1 MWCVCGVCVAGKRL
15 AHTHGALVTLRE
27 GRTLVKLPMASHLP
41 GLPPLD
47 DQSLPPGLAIN
58 PIEIALVL
66 VSPTP

>member
-1 MWCVCGVCVAGKRL
+1 M
-15 AHTHGALVTLRE
+15 TLRE

-47 DQSLPPGLAIN
+47 DQSLPPGLAIE

-66 VSPTP
+66 HRTQSFDFPPFC